1 MPVLRASLSF
11 AFHVSP
17 SMARAAAAAQA
28 RAQQLLTH
36 DRVTVFPWVVSEF
49 RRNPAAQPPPDRQH
63 ALQGLAL
70 GHISRMLR
78 IGHEAA

>member
-49 RRNPAAQPPPDRQH
+49 RRNPAPDRQH